1 MIVKKLGKG
10 QDFDL
15 LLYNAQTKEEYD
27 DDTVVIPRNTSVL
40 VARKPPQKPGNGTAQ
55 RYLSAPV
62 PLLQKQ
68 GPKAAVYTK
77 PVLGAAAASSTY
89 RPPNPTTA
97 EGMAEKEGISQMFKQ
112 QAATWQQT
120 QNEMAK

>member
-15 LLYNAQTKEEYD
+15 CLYNAQTKEEYD
-27 DDTVVIPRNTSVL
+27 DDSVVIPRNTSVL
-40 VARKPPQKPGNGTAQ
+40 VARKPPQKVGNGTAQ
-55 RYLSAPV
+55 RYLSAAV
-62 PLLQKQ
+62 PIMPKMTQ
-68 GPKAAVYTK
+68 KAAIYTK
-77 PVLGAAAASSTY
+77 PVLGQTY

-97 EGMAEKEGISQMFKQ
+97 EGIAEKEGISQMFKQ

-120 QNEMAK
+120 QTEMAT